1 MLSESLKVH
10 ASNIIRINSRIIRST
25 KFEAQVLDLPLAT
38 LSKLCNLLSMFD
50 GAINVSDLDLPDILH
65 LFSNIQVLAVW
76 FS

>member
-25 KFEAQVLDLPLAT
+25 KFEAQVLDFPLAT